1 MAEIHII
8 GDDGDVE
15 VWLVWLDIE
24 IAEADG
30 LVVGLGA
37 TRIQALDSA
46 RAELQ
51 ARLADVEQLIREMGY
66 AKLGSVGA

>member
-8 GDDGDVE
+8 GDGGDVE
-15 VWLVWLDIE
+15 VWLDTE

-30 LVVGLGA
+30 IVIGVGA
-37 TRIQALDSA
+37 TRIQALDDA

-51 ARLADVEQLIREMGY
+51 ARLADVEQLIRDEDRDVR
-66 AKLGSVGA
+66 LGGAGA